1 MEHFDKGLIEVL
13 AFQSISFTERRRKA
27 VKTVEDKPDG
37 VNHDLDEDKSQQLL
51 TAIYPNTPLWR

>member
-13 AFQSISFTERRRKA
+13 AFQSISFTERKRHA
-27 VKTVEDKPDG
+27 VQVEDKPDG